1 MNYRQWLDGGCG
13 CNVNINCC
21 GDINP
26 CDCDE
31 ILLEISNLHTD
42 DAVLQEEID
51 DLSGEVETKLDA
63 SAYTPVDLSDY
74 YTKEQSDAKFLTEH
88 QPLKTINGESLVG
101 EGNIVISGGSG
112 TTIDAYTKQES
123 DAKYALKTEIP
134 SLSGYAT
141 EQWVLDK
148 HYITG
153 VDLSSYAT
161 ENWVNTNYQPKG
173 NYLTEHQPIKT
184 INGESLVGEGNI
196 VISGDTDLSN
206 YYNKTEVDNIITS
219 AITDVEAEI
228 PSLSGYATEQWVL
241 DKNYITGVDLSN
253 YALKSEI
260 PTVPTSNSAFTN
272 DMHYVTSADAI
283 TEIVGNVYAGQG
295 SYGITYTKNGTT
307 TNKLIFGIGNGL
319 KVGSITST
327 IEVDTS
333 KIPTKTELT
342 NNYYT
347 KTEVNNLLSNKIWCG
362 TQAQY
367 DALATKENDVLYLI
381 HA

>member
-74 YTKEQSDAKFLTEH
+74 YTKEQSDEKFLTEH

-123 DAKYALKTEIP
+123 DAKYALKTDIP

-272 DMHYVTSADAI
+272 DEHFITSAD
-283 TEIVGNVYAGQG
+283 TV
-295 SYGITYTKNGTT
+295 
-307 TNKLIFGIGNGL
+307 F
-319 KVGSITST
+319 
-327 IEVDTS
+327 
-333 KIPTKTELT
+333 
-342 NNYYT
+342 NNYALTANTYT

-367 DALATKENDVLYLI
+367 DALATKQNDVLYLI
-381 HA
+381 HE